1 MQHQYASLWVSAEGE
16 PGPTN
21 DDLQQH
27 ISAATAGGG
36 SVIMEPME
44 LPGFGSIAVIADPEG
59 NPLGIWKR

>member
-27 ISAATAGGG
+27 IDEWNNSGWYVVGYATERVDDG
-36 SVIMEPME
+36 SM
-44 LPGFGSIAVIADPEG
+44 LHSF
-59 NPLGIWKR
+59 IWRRDT